1 MTDTMRKVLQKIAAE
16 PQASS
21 AVNGLIVRA
30 LKTRG
35 LIDFKNDRF
44 IITVAGREALAAT
57 Q

>member
-1 MTDTMRKVLQKIAAE
+1 MRKVLQKIAAE